1 MKQLT
6 VTGILPA
13 GLSIAGVIYTRFEM
27 REALL
32 ADMIDAELESGGA
45 GNGIH
50 YNAQLAVRQ
59 LNSVS
64 SPDGQEYK
72 GPFVVAMI
80 KKRGDFLALRKSQME
95 LDELGNAE
103 PNGSPST
110 GMPSSS

>member
-6 VTGILPA
+6 INGTLPTGL
-13 GLSIAGVIYTRFEM
+13 LIAGVSYTGFEM

-32 ADMIDAELESGGA
+32 ADMIEAELESGGP
-45 GNGIH
+45 GNAIH

-59 LNSVS
+59 LTKVS
-64 SPDGQEYK
+64 SADGQEYK

-95 LDELGNAE
+95 LDVLGNAE
-103 PNGSPST
+103 PNASDST
-110 GMPSSS
+110 GTLSS